1 MQRTRQQHAKEKRK
15 TIREPSASLAPV
27 YTPVTCG
34 VDGKV
39 VGAKVRVTTCH
50 DETFEGVIFTLDA
63 VANFLILEERPVD
76 APAKSK
82 TRIFQMEALKKI
94 EVVEKAPSDANLALP
109 SVSEDDLLRLE
120 QKNKGIAERALAS
133 IGKGVSAEAQ
143 AIFDALQQDGQSIRV
158 MEDVLIQPPVR
169 AQNCV
174 SANTQV
180 LARVSEW

>member
-1 MQRTRQQHAKEKRK
+1 MAATSSAL
-15 TIREPSASLAPV
+15 PSEL
-27 YTPVTCG
+27 C

-109 SVSEDDLLRLE
+109 SVSEDESAATGAEEQGHRGARAGVHWQGRLGGSPSDL
-120 QKNKGIAERALAS
+120 
-133 IGKGVSAEAQ
+133 
-143 AIFDALQQDGQSIRV
+143 
-158 MEDVLIQPPVR
+158 
-169 AQNCV
+169 
-174 SANTQV
+174 
-180 LARVSEW
+180 